1 MCDKGNDCACV
12 FIGFRNFSECGISI
26 FSFYQYPLCV
36 MQVMYMYYA
45 LEWKLL
51 ASNNGQ
57 ETAENTYLLALDGD
71 VDFEPEAVLSLMR
84 RMKKSPMVGAACG
97 RIHPIGSGNRNNINA
112 NFELDERIYTPVF
125 CIIRPPVPPP
135 LHLVLNQ
142 KQNDIMCVTV
152 VNTVVSNHVNSDHVP
167 SFSCLDV

>member
-1 MCDKGNDCACV
+1 MPV
-12 FIGFRNFSECGISI
+12 FSLGYRNFSECGISI

-36 MQVMYMYYA
+36 MQIMYMYYA

-51 ASNNGQ
+51 ASNNGK

-112 NFELDERIYTPVF
+112 NFELDERIFTPWSSV
-125 CIIRPPVPPP
+125 
-135 LHLVLNQ
+135 
-142 KQNDIMCVTV
+142 
-152 VNTVVSNHVNSDHVP
+152 
-167 SFSCLDV
+167 